1 MGESSGLF
9 DDSSVKINLGWKCEY
24 IQAAQLN
31 QPRPN
36 MLAPMHQDRARE
48 TVVNSSEGKSP
59 STLSMELPNAHPRK
73 QTRGDDKC

>member
-24 IQAAQLN
+24 IQAAKLN

-36 MLAPMHQDRARE
+36 MLAPIARE

-59 STLSMELPNAHPRK
+59 STVSMELPNAHPRK